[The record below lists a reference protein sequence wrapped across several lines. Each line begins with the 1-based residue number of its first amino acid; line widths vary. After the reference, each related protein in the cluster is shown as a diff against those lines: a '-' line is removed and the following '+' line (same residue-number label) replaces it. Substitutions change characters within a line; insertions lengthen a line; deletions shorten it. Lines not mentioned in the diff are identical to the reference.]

1 MSTPKRY
8 RVTTFVRLN
17 NAFMSSL
24 LRLGIPFASFVLLTV
39 PGRKSG
45 TTIRTPV
52 AVFVQVGERYL
63 IAAYGVVNWV
73 RNLRAAGGEATLL
86 RGRHRERIHASE
98 LPPELA
104 APIFRAA
111 LLSGPPGIPAWGV
124 RIYRRFFA
132 LPYLSVTLESTL
144 EEFEREVRTHP
155 VFRIQGLP

>member
-1 MSTPKRY
+1 MPKRY
-8 RVTTFVRLN
+8 RVTALVRFN

-24 LRLGIPFASFVLLTV
+24 LRLGIPFASFVLLSA
-39 PGRKSG
+39 PGRNSG
-45 TTIRTPV
+45 KTMSTLV
-52 AVFVQVGERYL
+52 VVFVQDGERYL

-86 RGRHRERIHASE
+86 RGQRREHIHASE

-104 APIFRAA
+104 EPVFQAVLR
-111 LLSGPPGIPAWGV
+111 SGPPGIPAWGV

-132 LPYLSVTLESTL
+132 LPYLSVTPSSTL

-155 VFRIQGLP
+155 VFRIQTLP

>member
-45 TTIRTPV
+45 KTIRTPV

-63 IAAYGVVNWV
+63 IAAYGVVN
-73 RNLRAAGGEATLL
+73 
-86 RGRHRERIHASE
+86 
-98 LPPELA
+98 
-104 APIFRAA
+104 
-111 LLSGPPGIPAWGV
+111 
-124 RIYRRFFA
+124 
-132 LPYLSVTLESTL
+132 
-144 EEFEREVRTHP
+144 
-155 VFRIQGLP
+155 